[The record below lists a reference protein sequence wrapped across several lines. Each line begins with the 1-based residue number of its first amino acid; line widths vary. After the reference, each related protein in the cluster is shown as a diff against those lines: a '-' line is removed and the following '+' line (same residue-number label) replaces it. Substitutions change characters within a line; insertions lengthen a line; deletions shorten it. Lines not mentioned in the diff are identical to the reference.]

1 MDFPRCVL
9 TNRVGVQP
17 LELDGSSVSTA
28 IESNIPISRLF
39 FDESTIVKQM
49 ADGWIDDQHFGGV
62 FLCQLILVVDARRT
76 KMSYCVDEAESRR
89 YWHASSNHSATKGAQ
104 MRKWRKQ
111 EVAHPDGIPRGLAT
125 RCYAIQ
131 SNPIQ
136 SNEAKFAPKDTIR
149 TIRNRIRNNVVV
161 KEEQYVTCYVFY
173 S

>member
-1 MDFPRCVL
+1 
-9 TNRVGVQP
+9 

-111 EVAHPDGIPRGLAT
+111 EVAHPDGIPRSLAT

-136 SNEAKFAPKDTIR
+136 SNPTKLNLLQKIR
-149 TIRNRIRNNVVV
+149 YVRYGIESGMLSSKRNSTLRVLQLTTNV
-161 KEEQYVTCYVFY
+161 QAIAT
-173 S
+173 